1 MNQVRALPMNAF
13 AAAFRSPAVP
23 ALGLAVIVSLGL
35 FWLMYE
41 FMGNE
46 GHSADSIEALPSID
60 FVRLRRDSQ
69 TETLQRRK
77 PPPPPEPP
85 PPMQRMHIA
94 TDSAQSTATP
104 PPMAI
109 PNLGIS
115 TSVGG
120 GPFIG
125 ELGGAGA
132 PDMSGLFDGDII
144 PLQRIAPQYPR
155 DAARARIN
163 GWVQLEVLVN
173 ADGSVRS
180 AKVLESQ
187 PKGLFEANAVAA
199 VLRWRFKPKVVNGTP
214 VAQRGSQR
222 IEFNIR
228 GG

>member
-1 MNQVRALPMNAF
+1 DTQ
-13 AAAFRSPAVP
+13 
-23 ALGLAVIVSLGL
+23 I
-35 FWLMYE
+35 
-41 FMGNE
+41 
-46 GHSADSIEALPSID
+46 
-60 FVRLRRDSQ
+60 
-69 TETLQRRK
+69 ETLERRK

-85 PPMQRMHIA
+85 PPMKRMHIA
-94 TDSAQSTATP
+94 TEAAQSTAAP
-104 PPMAI
+104 APMNI

-180 AKVLESQ
+180 AKVMGSQ

-228 GG
+228 GE